1 MAAYTLHRGLQTLSV
16 RVRAAQ
22 TNARVLA
29 RRLQEHP
36 AVKRVLYPGIP
47 GCDPRGVVGRQ
58 MSGPGSMIALDLK
71 DGYEGASGLMANVR
85 LITPAVSLGSC
96 DTLIQHPAGL
106 THRIVDAA
114 AREDG
119 GIGPGLVRIS
129 VGIEDVEDLWE
140 DLELALNVVSRPLAM
155 SAK

>member
-1 MAAYTLHRGLQTLSV
+1 
-16 RVRAAQ
+16 
-22 TNARVLA
+22 
-29 RRLQEHP
+29 
-36 AVKRVLYPGIP
+36 
-47 GCDPRGVVGRQ
+47 
-58 MSGPGSMIALDLK
+58 MIAIELK
-71 DGYEGASGLMANVR
+71 DGYAGASQVMANVQ

-106 THRIVDAA
+106 THRIVDPS

-129 VGIEDVEDLWE
+129 VGIEDVEDLWD
-140 DLELALNVVSRPLAM
+140 DLQLALDAVAEPLAM